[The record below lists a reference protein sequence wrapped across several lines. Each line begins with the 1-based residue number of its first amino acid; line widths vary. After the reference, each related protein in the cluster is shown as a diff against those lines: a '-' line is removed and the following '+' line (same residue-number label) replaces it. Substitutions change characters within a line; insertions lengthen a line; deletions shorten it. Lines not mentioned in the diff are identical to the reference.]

1 TAPRVIDAFFREL
14 ASVWQHNAVG
24 IILSGTGSDG
34 TLGLKAI
41 RAAGGLILVQNP
53 DTAEF
58 DGMPRAAV
66 RGALPDDVLDTR
78 ELANTLRNHLQQ
90 GLPLS
95 APRAEA
101 SADAELPSAQGV
113 DDDTLSNALEM
124 LRNNGEHDFRRH
136 TPNMLQRRIQRRM
149 GLVGA
154 TSNDSYLQIL
164 EQNSAER
171 ARLAE
176 DFLIS
181 VTDFF
186 REPESFDSLKE
197 QIRAM
202 LRDRDVDDT

>member
-1 TAPRVIDAFFREL
+1 GAAFVLLQHLDPSRSSQLAELLERSTEVPVVEIEDGMTLDADRVHVIPPGHDVTIEDGHLRLTRSKGRETAPRVIDAFFREL

-58 DGMPRAAV
+58 DGMPPAAV

-78 ELANTLRNHLQQ
+78 ELSNTLRNHLQQ

-101 SADAELPSAQGV
+101 SADAELASAQGV

-124 LRNNGEHDFRRH
+124 LRNNGEHD
-136 TPNMLQRRIQRRM
+136 
-149 GLVGA
+149 
-154 TSNDSYLQIL
+154 
-164 EQNSAER
+164 
-171 ARLAE
+171 
-176 DFLIS
+176 
-181 VTDFF
+181 
-186 REPESFDSLKE
+186 
-197 QIRAM
+197 
-202 LRDRDVDDT
+202 